1 MMNEM
6 MNKLLTLFLLLLP
19 FLVSAQDTISVSHQA
34 KSYLL
39 FDAPVSLAD
48 VGNPLRY
55 EARIEGNT
63 VFLLAKKDSVA
74 NSPFYALVGGDPF
87 IATLTFN
94 ARAEAFYDFRKTHLG
109 TGQLDAY
116 QRAALLQLV
125 KQEDLI
131 YTSKQE
137 NGLGLSLVGILHDHA
152 ATYLKFKIENQSS
165 LYFKTLGIGFQ
176 QQQRYRRR
184 LLSGEKLA
192 HFSVEPL
199 GVENLQ
205 AIPPYSEQYYHYVLP
220 LQTLEKKSELIATL
234 REQSRPANRSVSLE
248 IPARL
253 MRRAEV
259 Y

>member
-1 MMNEM
+1 MNEM
-6 MNKLLTLFLLLLP
+6 MKKLLTLFLLLLP

-55 EARIEGNT
+55 EARIEGNSIL
-63 VFLLAKKDSVA
+63 LLAKQDSVA
-74 NSPFYALVGGDPF
+74 DTPFYAVVGGEPF
-87 IATLTFN
+87 TATLTYH
-94 ARAEAFYDFRKTHLG
+94 ARPTAFYDFRKPG
-109 TGQLDAY
+109 TASLDTY
-116 QRAALLQLV
+116 QRKALSQLV
-125 KQEDLI
+125 RQPDLI
-131 YTSKQE
+131 FATNQE
-137 NGLGLSLVGILHDHA
+137 NGLRLSLVGMLHDHA

-184 LLSGEKLA
+184 LLSGEKRA
-192 HFSVEPL
+192 HFPVEPL

-205 AIPPYSEQYYHYVLP
+205 AVPPYSEQYCYYVLP
-220 LQTLEKKSELIATL
+220 LQTLEKKSKLIATL